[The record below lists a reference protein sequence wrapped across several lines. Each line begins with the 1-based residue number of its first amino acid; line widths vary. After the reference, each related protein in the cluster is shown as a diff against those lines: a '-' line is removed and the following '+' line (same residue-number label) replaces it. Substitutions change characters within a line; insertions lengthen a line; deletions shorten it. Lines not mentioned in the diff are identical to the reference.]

1 MKRLIII
8 IIRLYQMLI
17 SPLFGRCCRFEPSCS
32 AYAIESVHKHG
43 PWRGT
48 WLAIRRVARCH
59 PFSKSGYDPVP

>member
-1 MKRLIII
+1 MKRLIIF